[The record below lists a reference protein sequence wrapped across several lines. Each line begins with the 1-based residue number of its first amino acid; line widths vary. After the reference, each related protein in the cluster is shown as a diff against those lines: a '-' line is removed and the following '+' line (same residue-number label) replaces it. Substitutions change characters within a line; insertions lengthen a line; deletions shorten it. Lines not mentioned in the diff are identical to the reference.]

1 MTHPPAQ
8 VGSPFSG
15 KCLNVDGAEGGDVAD
30 YTNVDLLTCSGGDE
44 QARPCASVPFACP
57 PPLRPRPVGDATITV
72 VGGASVKMR
81 AW

>member
-57 PPLRPRPVGDATITV
+57 PPPSARVRWATPRSQWWGAPV
-72 VGGASVKMR
+72 
-81 AW
+81 